1 MLKRN
6 PSSASETSTETLTPD
21 SFTLDIL
28 PGKARDSGDVTNTGN
43 DVTDSESISSSYDVT
58 DSADC
63 VVETSSAM
71 NLRRMQS
78 FDRRSSSS
86 SSSSL
91 LSTYDNHDDV
101 IDDVTQQPDEN
112 NSPQMSDTPKQDTT
126 QYKRGNGRVN
136 ANALKEMRQNLRP
149 IKPGIKP
156 PRIRITSPAAEWAA
170 KRKNKAI
177 YNINRDLTNKIK
189 GGWKIRQ
196 AIANLKPNQSVNS
209 LFLETVASGAAR
221 EVRAIF
227 SLAKIDNSIGFEPNC
242 VNQHEKSALLLAI
255 ENNDIDMCELLLEHK
270 VVLRDSL
277 FHAIELNFLAGV
289 ETILK
294 HNASIDARIV
304 GESSYFLAGITPMIL
319 AAYNNNYEI
328 LKLLNKF
335 GHELKES
342 VDWWDGIH
350 FAWESANERQMIC
363 KAKASPAYITLMYE
377 LGRIKPMEYC
387 IDMVKHLRKN
397 ACIEHEFSDFYNE
410 LETQVETFM
419 CNILDQVRSSEELAC
434 LFKYDFV
441 PMSSDK
447 ESFKQ
452 VFNGDGSLARRKLE
466 CRLMLLDQ
474 TSDIRLVKFVTHHN
488 SQLALAYMKYRYTP
502 FLRSGHIIL
511 RSLLQVFI
519 GLLFPLWSLVYVIA
533 PASKIGSFITLPAV
547 SFECHIM
554 SDVMFIFILIGNI
567 ISKSVSTHYLG
578 APPTALEWLTLL
590 WIIGKWVQEAQEC
603 FNRGWNS
610 YFGDWWNYNDLW
622 HLLLFSVAIVFRC
635 VDYTM
640 YHGDEI
646 HANSTHVLR
655 TEWSAYEPRIIS
667 EGLLSWAYVF
677 IFLRLLSL
685 TRSNRNL
692 GPLQVSLARMIVDVV
707 QFLCIFGLVMFA
719 FALGL
724 SELYWFYG
732 TNESKVM
739 LCGNGTSASEC
750 VQHSSPFSSIGCSLQ
765 DLFWALFGHID
776 IAVLSLSGKHQFT
789 EIVGRSLVA
798 TYHVV
803 AIIVML
809 NMLIAMMSKSYERTS
824 ENEEIEWKFHR
835 TAMWIRFI
843 RREVIRP
850 PPMNVFPNPHRC
862 SENFERIRNA
872 CFGGAPPKLDNEEE
886 EEILMEEQHEL
897 VQQKLIRRYKFKC
910 LINQY

>member
-1 MLKRN
+1 
-6 PSSASETSTETLTPD
+6 
-21 SFTLDIL
+21 
-28 PGKARDSGDVTNTGN
+28 
-43 DVTDSESISSSYDVT
+43 
-58 DSADC
+58 
-63 VVETSSAM
+63 
-71 NLRRMQS
+71 
-78 FDRRSSSS
+78 
-86 SSSSL
+86 
-91 LSTYDNHDDV
+91 
-101 IDDVTQQPDEN
+101 
-112 NSPQMSDTPKQDTT
+112 
-126 QYKRGNGRVN
+126 
-136 ANALKEMRQNLRP
+136 
-149 IKPGIKP
+149 
-156 PRIRITSPAAEWAA
+156 
-170 KRKNKAI
+170 
-177 YNINRDLTNKIK
+177 
-189 GGWKIRQ
+189 
-196 AIANLKPNQSVNS
+196 
-209 LFLETVASGAAR
+209 
-221 EVRAIF
+221 
-227 SLAKIDNSIGFEPNC
+227 
-242 VNQHEKSALLLAI
+242 KSALLLAI

-270 VVLRDSL
+270 VAGIDSL

-335 GHELKES
+335 GHELKVTYLCFCANFNLVKNRGS
-342 VDWWDGIH
+342 TTAH
-350 FAWESANERQMIC
+350 ESANERQMIC

-377 LGRIKPMEYC
+377 DAIHLEIY
-387 IDMVKHLRKN
+387 DMVKHLRKN

-452 VFNGDGSLARRKLE
+452 HDKIYTLTKQYLKYNAQNTIFLVSLI
-466 CRLMLLDQ
+466 Q
-474 TSDIRLVKFVTHHN
+474 I
-488 SQLALAYMKYRYTP
+488 LALAYMKYRYTP

-622 HLLLFSVAIVFRC
+622 HLLLFSVAIVFR
-635 VDYTM
+635 M

-850 PPMNVFPNPHRC
+850 PPMNVFPNP
-862 SENFERIRNA
+862 
-872 CFGGAPPKLDNEEE
+872 
-886 EEILMEEQHEL
+886 
-897 VQQKLIRRYKFKC
+897 
-910 LINQY
+910 